1 MGASLLTL
9 GLATS
14 CMERDRLITADKL
27 PAAAQAF
34 LAESFPG
41 VDVSFAKAETEW
53 FSTEY
58 KVVMVDGMVVVF
70 DGKGNWT
77 DIDCKY
83 GAEVPARLIPP
94 QIAAYVA
101 KHFPDAET
109 RTRPPRLRGRA
120 RQRLRDEV
128 RPRLPAHRSR
138 RLIRESADPLRTPCV
153 AGRRG
158 RPARKPAP
166 ADFSSY
172 LLPGRLKVRKMS
184 YICRK
189 RTDRILKLR

>member
-14 CMERDRLITADKL
+14 SMERDRLITADKL

-101 KHFPDAET
+101 KHFPE
-109 RTRPPRLRGRA
+109 A
-120 RQRLRDEV
+120 RVLKLERDRRDYEV
-128 RPRLPAHRSR
+128 ELDNGFEMKFDLDF
-138 RLIRESADPLRTPCV
+138 RLIDL
-153 AGRRG
+153 
-158 RPARKPAP
+158 
-166 ADFSSY
+166 D
-172 LLPGRLKVRKMS
+172 
-184 YICRK
+184 
-189 RTDRILKLR
+189 D

>member
-27 PAAAQAF
+27 PVAAQAF

-77 DIDCKY
+77 DIDCKF
-83 GAEVPARLIPP
+83 GAEVPARLIPS

-101 KHFPDAET
+101 
-109 RTRPPRLRGRA
+109 
-120 RQRLRDEV
+120 
-128 RPRLPAHRSR
+128 
-138 RLIRESADPLRTPCV
+138 
-153 AGRRG
+153 
-158 RPARKPAP
+158 
-166 ADFSSY
+166 
-172 LLPGRLKVRKMS
+172 
-184 YICRK
+184 
-189 RTDRILKLR
+189 

>member
-101 KHFPDAET
+101 KHFPE
-109 RTRPPRLRGRA
+109 A
-120 RQRLRDEV
+120 RVLKLERDRRDYEV
-128 RPRLPAHRSR
+128 ELDNGFEMKFDLDF
-138 RLIRESADPLRTPCV
+138 RLIDLDDWSGQSADPLRTPCV
-153 AGRRG
+153 AGAPRSACVKT
-158 RPARKPAP
+158 RPGGFFVVFVAGA
-166 ADFSSY
+166 AQSSENVLY
-172 LLPGRLKVRKMS
+172 LS
-184 YICRK
+184 
-189 RTDRILKLR
+189 

>member
-1 MGASLLTL
+1 MGASLLTF

-70 DGKGNWT
+70 DGKGT
-77 DIDCKY
+77 
-83 GAEVPARLIPP
+83 GPTSTASMG
-94 QIAAYVA
+94 
-101 KHFPDAET
+101 
-109 RTRPPRLRGRA
+109 PRCRRGLSLR
-120 RQRLRDEV
+120 
-128 RPRLPAHRSR
+128 RLP
-138 RLIRESADPLRTPCV
+138 P
-153 AGRRG
+153 
-158 RPARKPAP
+158 
-166 ADFSSY
+166 
-172 LLPGRLKVRKMS
+172 M
-184 YICRK
+184 
-189 RTDRILKLR
+189 